1 MGHLTTTLRIR
12 TIVALAVS
20 ASAIAFQAVP
30 AAGWANNGDGYS
42 THDWIVDQA
51 VRVLDGRVDGWFDAQ
66 IARLASDDPDTIE
79 RPIADQDDHVY
90 HEQGKRGGG
99 VDRIATEFDKA
110 SASYAAGDYD
120 DASYHIGLLAHIYGD
135 LLQPYHTAYAAM
147 KLNSE
152 HRNYEHLVGSLT
164 RKASDMPAWRS
175 SRRTV
180 STFANV
186 RTKAAASA
194 AYSRALYPALH
205 KAFGPNQN
213 HLNDRAR
220 EITGKV
226 LVRAANDLADVI
238 WSISQGTGAQ
248 PKIGSLKVSVKWVGV
263 RSGFPTQAVFVT
275 ARDVNG
281 KPIEDLLVRV
291 RWPTSTGSR
300 VEILFTDPHGFQ
312 KRLGPV
318 GTRPKKTPLDV
329 TATAAVRD
337 QVVSSKA
344 WWAITPAL
352 GSGQAG
358 FRTKLSDDRVVAG
371 QTVTVTS
378 VARDGK
384 GRGIRN
390 LLVTWTWNYDGTKVT
405 TKAVTDAN
413 GRASSSQQIT
423 TSTTRTRVR
432 VTAHTQAASHNRYTY
447 VYFKRVR

>member
-1 MGHLTTTLRIR
+1 ML
-12 TIVALAVS
+12 ALAVT
-20 ASAIAFQAVP
+20 ASAIALQAAP
-30 AAGWANNGDGYS
+30 AAAWANNGDGYG

-51 VRVLDGRVDGWFDAQ
+51 VRVLDGRVDSWFDAG
-66 IARLASDDPDTIE
+66 IARLASDDPDTVE
-79 RPIADQDDHVY
+79 RPLRDQDDHVY
-90 HEQGKRGGG
+90 HERGKRGGG

-110 SASYAAGDYD
+110 SASYAAGDYA

-147 KLNSE
+147 KLDSE
-152 HRNYEHLVGSLT
+152 HRNYEHRVGDLT
-164 RKASDMPAWRS
+164 RKASDMPAWHS

-180 STFANV
+180 STFANI

-226 LVRAANDLADVI
+226 MVRAANDLADVI
-238 WSISQGTGAQ
+238 WSISRGSGAQ
-248 PKIGSLKVSVKWVGV
+248 PKIGALRVSVKWVGV

-275 ARDVNG
+275 AKDVNG

-291 RWPTSTGSR
+291 RWPTSTGTR
-300 VEILFTDPHGFQ
+300 EEILFTDPHGFQ

-318 GTRPKKTPLDV
+318 GTGPLYQRLDV
-329 TATAAVRD
+329 KATAAVRD
-337 QVVSSKA
+337 QVATANA
-344 WWAITPAL
+344 WWALTRAL
-352 GSGQAG
+352 GSGASG
-358 FRTKLSDDRVVAG
+358 FRTKISDQRVVAG

-378 VARDGK
+378 IARDGK
-384 GRGIRN
+384 GRPMRN

-405 TKAVTDAN
+405 TKAITDAN
-413 GRASSSQQIT
+413 GRASSTQQIT
-423 TSTTRTRVR
+423 SSTTRNRVR
-432 VTAHTQAASHNRYTY
+432 VTAHTQAASHNRYVY